1 MGVIALTGGVAAGKS
16 TVSAILREQG
26 AIVLDAD
33 VFARKAVAAG
43 SAGLHAITEAFGTGV
58 ILPSGELDRTAL
70 GALVFSDDN
79 ARATLNSI
87 VHPEVRRLS
96 GRAITQA
103 SAEHP
108 DTVLVYDV
116 PLLAEARDPGEFDLI
131 VVVDAPA
138 AVRTARLREERGL
151 TQVQAEAIV
160 AAQATDEERL
170 ALADVVLDSSQ
181 SLEQTQHAAAELYQA
196 LRSAWPAR
204 LSSVPP
210 RFPSVA
216 L

>member
-33 VFARKAVAAG
+33 VFARKAVAPG
-43 SAGLHAITEAFGTGV
+43 SAGLHAIAEAFGTGV

-70 GALVFSDDN
+70 GALVFRDDN

-87 VHPEVRRLS
+87 VHPEVRRLAA
-96 GRAITQA
+96 RAIAQA
-103 SAEHP
+103 GEENP

-116 PLLAEARDPGEFDLI
+116 PLLAEARDPGEFDLV

-138 AVRTARLREERGL
+138 EVRIARLCTETWFDEGRGSCARQCASHRRKSVCRWQMWCL
-151 TQVQAEAIV
+151 THH
-160 AAQATDEERL
+160 THSRRL
-170 ALADVVLDSSQ
+170 KRQRQSSFTRWNSLA
-181 SLEQTQHAAAELYQA
+181 
-196 LRSAWPAR
+196 
-204 LSSVPP
+204 
-210 RFPSVA
+210 
-216 L
+216 

>member
-33 VFARKAVAAG
+33 VFARKAVAPG
-43 SAGLHAITEAFGTGV
+43 SAGLHAIAEAFGTGV

-70 GALVFSDDN
+70 GALVFRDDN

-96 GRAITQA
+96 GRAIAQA

-131 VVVDAPA
+131 VVVDAPV

-151 TQVQAEAIV
+151 TQVQAEDIV

>member
-1 MGVIALTGGVAAGKS
+1 M
-16 TVSAILREQG
+16 
-26 AIVLDAD
+26 
-33 VFARKAVAAG
+33 
-43 SAGLHAITEAFGTGV
+43 
-58 ILPSGELDRTAL
+58 
-70 GALVFSDDN
+70 
-79 ARATLNSI
+79 
-87 VHPEVRRLS
+87 
-96 GRAITQA
+96 
-103 SAEHP
+103 
-108 DTVLVYDV
+108 LVYDV

-170 ALADVVLDSSQ
+170 ALANVVLDSSQ